1 MCVPCCIYSDG
12 EIHTSVLLFSG
23 KFSFA
28 FLTPP
33 LPFFQPLSTFPQ
45 IMARFQPHRTPEGG
59 QHSRSVCWCHPR
71 GCPGEAAA
79 APQVLT
85 RRAAP
90 ARAVTTGRWA
100 RAQSPCVA
108 QSQGERLPS
117 LSRSGERMWGGCV
130 CLNSSQFNSVSSCCF
145 F

>member
-28 FLTPP
+28 FLPPP

-59 QHSRSVCWCHPR
+59 QQRRSVCWRHQGLPGWGSCCSSGARPA
-71 GCPGEAAA
+71 GCPCQGSHHGTLGMSTEPMCRSLRGSVFHLLADLERECGEVVFVWILVNLIVF
-79 APQVLT
+79 QV
-85 RRAAP
+85 
-90 ARAVTTGRWA
+90 V
-100 RAQSPCVA
+100 
-108 QSQGERLPS
+108 
-117 LSRSGERMWGGCV
+117 
-130 CLNSSQFNSVSSCCF
+130 F
-145 F
+145 FLR